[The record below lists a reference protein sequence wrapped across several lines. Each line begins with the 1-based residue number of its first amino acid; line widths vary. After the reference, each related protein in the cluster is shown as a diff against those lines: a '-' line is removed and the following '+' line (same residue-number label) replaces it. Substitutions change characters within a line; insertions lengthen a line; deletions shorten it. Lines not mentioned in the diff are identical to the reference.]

1 MLEWIVKNPQ
11 NKIGKPSQL
20 FLWHGRRK
28 TWPIHFIDAR
38 LFIDRTD
45 FHRQGKIWRW
55 KNKIKINI
63 ICKKK
68 SPLSMENLLWL
79 WNVLSMKCP
88 IYEMSYLWNVLSM
101 KYLSM
106 KCPIYEISFYEMSNL
121 WNVPTPK
128 FCVRPHLTPRECLW
142 MLKITK
148 TCVQKFWTF
157 RKSLKMRKKYY

>member
-106 KCPIYEISFYEMSNL
+106 KCPIYEISFYEMSYLWNIFL
-121 WNVPTPK
+121 WNVQSMKCPNAKVLCETSLNPK
-128 FCVRPHLTPRECLW
+128 GMFMDAQNYKNLCPKVLD
-142 MLKITK
+142 
-148 TCVQKFWTF
+148 F
-157 RKSLKMRKKYY
+157 S